1 MKTYKEIQLETLEQ
15 LRERTIAAATENDV
29 FLSSLKRERLKSGK
43 TDDMNLVSEIRK
55 REANVLQFEGD
66 ISLIEEKLNNL
77 ENRKEAK

>member
-29 FLSSLKRERLKSGK
+29 FLSALKRERLKSGK

-55 REANVLQFEGD
+55 REANVLQFEGG

>member
-1 MKTYKEIQLETLEQ
+1 
-15 LRERTIAAATENDV
+15 
-29 FLSSLKRERLKSGK
+29 
-43 TDDMNLVSEIRK
+43 MNLVSEIRK